1 MNEKL
6 YAGIL
11 ALISAFALPQVS
23 AADASDDW
31 VGQLTGPFDSEYT
44 AQYNH
49 VTLKTNGDRLSGSW
63 GTYSLTGTVTGGK
76 VTISL
81 ADAAGKPAG
90 TLTGAMTEDSL
101 AGTGSV
107 IPACSHDT
115 ATT

>member
-11 ALISAFALPQVS
+11 AVISAFALPQVS
-23 AADASDDW
+23 AADASGNW

-44 AQYNH
+44 AQYNQ

-63 GTYSLTGTVTGGK
+63 GTYSLMGTVTGGN

-81 ADAAGKPAG
+81 ADVAGKPAG
-90 TLTGAMTEDSL
+90 PLTGAMTDDSFV
-101 AGTGSV
+101 GRGIV
-107 IPACSHDT
+107 IPARRPGAS
-115 ATT
+115 